1 MTCTIELING
11 NEKILKA
18 FKAIAEA
25 FGAKLKVIKN
35 EYSDEFLAGLDKLA
49 DETYAEY
56 KKGKIKACSVEEY
69 RKLVDSGK
77 I

>member
-1 MTCTIELING
+1 MTCTIKLENG
-11 NEKILKA
+11 NEKIVKA

-56 KKGKIKACSVEEY
+56 KKGKIKAHSVEEY
-69 RKLVDSGK
+69 RKLVDDGK